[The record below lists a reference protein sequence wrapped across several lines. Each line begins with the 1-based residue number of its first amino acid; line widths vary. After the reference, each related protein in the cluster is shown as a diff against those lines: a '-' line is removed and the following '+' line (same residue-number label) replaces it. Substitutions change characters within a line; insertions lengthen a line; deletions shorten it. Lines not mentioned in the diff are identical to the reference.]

1 MFKDLVAENRSYRR
15 FYGEKPVSKETLM
28 DLTDMA
34 RIVPSGMNRQA
45 MRYRLSFTKEE
56 NALVY
61 STLGWAGYY
70 KDWDGPVEEERPT
83 AYIVCLHD
91 LSLGKPIA
99 LDAGIAVQTIALAA
113 VEKELGC
120 CILLNCRHEELFCLL
135 HIDKE
140 RYAFCGVIAIGYP
153 LEKVQLEDMKNGD
166 FHYYRTT
173 DGVQHVPKRT
183 LDELIIE

>member
-1 MFKDLVAENRSYRR
+1 MFRDLVVKNRSYRR
-15 FYGEKPVSKETLM
+15 FYGEKAVSKEMLM
-28 DLTDMA
+28 DLIDTA

-45 MRYRLSFTKEE
+45 MRYRLTCTKVE

-83 AYIVCLHD
+83 AYVICLHD

-113 VEKELGC
+113 TEKGLGC
-120 CILLNCRHEELFCLL
+120 CILLNCKHEELFRLL
-135 HIDKE
+135 GIDKE

-153 LEKVQLEDMKNGD
+153 LEKVQMEEIKEGN
-166 FHYYRTT
+166 FRYYRTE
-173 DGVQHVPKRT
+173 DGVQHVPKRC
-183 LDELIIE
+183 LEELLV